1 MKFMKY
7 VIQVFSTFI
16 FLVLNIEAQPK
27 LLKDIYPFGNSSTFD
42 YEQIVVGNNLYFIAK
57 SDNEGNELWATD
69 GTSANTRL
77 VKEIYPGKYNNSD
90 PTHLTE
96 LNGSMIFAAIN
107 DLNGRELWKTDGTE
121 AGTTL
126 IKDIFPGQSSSF
138 ISNEVGSF
146 VNYQNKLYFSARES
160 FTGGYVLYESDG
172 TTQGT
177 NKVENQTGKIDP
189 HFFLV
194 FNNKLYF
201 GGAVDF
207 GSDLMVFDG
216 NSRKISL
223 VKKINSSI
231 NGSSVSD
238 LIAAQSYF
246 LFLAS
251 EPTYGLEI
259 YKSDGNAANTTL
271 LKDLT
276 PGSTSSNISFLGA
289 LNNKVFFCKD
299 GTLYV
304 TDGTSNGT
312 ISLNMNCAVSGVI
325 WNNNFYFG
333 AANPANNLGVE
344 LYLTDGTVNGT
355 QLIKDI
361 NTGSSSSNPMNL
373 VTTKNSLFFAATDDA
388 NGLELW
394 QSDGTD
400 KGTNRI
406 SDIQQ
411 GSNGSNIR
419 LLKLLNEKTLF
430 FYADDGI
437 RGEEPWIYEIS
448 TVSSTN
454 LVIKDIKITD
464 HLNEWKIF
472 AEDPNQFEL
481 PIFIELYSLSGTC
494 KYSTQVK
501 NKNTLYELTIPKPSQ
516 TGIYILRVLGK
527 DFYINQKLI
536 LMK

>member
-1 MKFMKY
+1 MKFAFFQLT
-7 VIQVFSTFI
+7 IFI
-16 FLVLNIEAQPK
+16 LLVLNIEAQPK
-27 LLKDIYPFGNSSTFD
+27 LLKDIYQFGNSSTFD

-107 DLNGRELWKTDGTE
+107 DLNGRELWKTDGNE

-146 VNYQNKLYFSARES
+146 VNYQNKLYFSATES

-172 TTQGT
+172 TTKGT
-177 NKVENQTGKIDP
+177 IKVENQTGKIDP
-189 HFFLV
+189 HFFMV

-216 NSRKISL
+216 NTRKISL

-231 NGSSVSD
+231 NGSSVSN
-238 LIAAQSYF
+238 LISAQTYF
-246 LFLAS
+246 LFIAF
-251 EPTYGLEI
+251 EPTYGSEI
-259 YKSDGNAANTTL
+259 YKSDGTAANTTL

-276 PGSTSSNISFLGA
+276 PGSASSNISFLGA
-289 LNNKVFFCKD
+289 LNNKVFFCNN

-304 TDGTSNGT
+304 TDGTASGT

-325 WNNNFYFG
+325 WNNKFFFG

-361 NTGSSSSNPMNL
+361 NTGPNSSNPMNL

-406 SDIQQ
+406 SDIQKGAS
-411 GSNGSNIR
+411 GSNVR
-419 LLKLLNEKTLF
+419 LLRQLNEKTIF
-430 FYADDGI
+430 FYANDGLS
-437 RGEEPWIYEIS
+437 GEEPWIYEIP
-448 TVSSTN
+448 TVSSKSFTPFS
-454 LVIKDIKITD
+454 IKLTD
-464 HLNEWKIF
+464 HLNEWKILTD
-472 AEDPNQFEL
+472 EQNRYEL
-481 PIFIELYSLSGTC
+481 PIFIHLYSLSGERI
-494 KYSTQVK
+494 YSTEVNSK
-501 NKNTLYELTIPKPSQ
+501 NQISEITIPKPFKS
-516 TGIYILRVLGK
+516 GIYLLQLFCK
-527 DFYINQKLI
+527 DQYISQKLVV
-536 LMK
+536 MK